1 MSLKSS
7 HHIVQGAEIELEGVE
22 GARKQSEEAA
32 NTAVPAS
39 DTASKHVN
47 PTAFQPATGGDASAA
62 DLRYLHAML
71 TAHSADFV
79 PDFNLIIERQKEAA
93 V

>member
-1 MSLKSS
+1 MSLESS
-7 HHIVQGAEIELEGVE
+7 HHLVQGAEIELEGVE

-47 PTAFQPATGGDASAA
+47 PTVVQPATGSDTSAA
-62 DLRYLHAML
+62 DLRYLRAML
-71 TAHSADFV
+71 AAHSADCV
-79 PDFNLIIERQKEAA
+79 PDLNLI
-93 V
+93 